1 MEYALPRQD
10 VRYVPVPGR
19 QTLACPGCEDNRPMC
34 PTFERWGHVR
44 RFIKVCELPIS
55 HLLKATRNTTRR
67 RNDDHLTLQDDRNST
82 PFFSCYHMYTN
93 IKSLGTSSTLSPRPT
108 ACGVAFQSWQ
118 KPAGIPHVWIRLLYF
133 ISSNF
138 NHMHSFGNRVHLP
151 VDIKHPSTCNRGRV
165 VGQHLSW
172 LCVCHANL
180 TPWYT
185 PTDSLITLFI
195 DGSTCKIRFGMPVTK
210 VRRRGMCHVIKR
222 RCSSA
227 LSQSGILVFIW
238 SFSNGDIGVYRLFF
252 YSSKIKFRISYWL

>member
-1 MEYALPRQD
+1 MHYLDRTYGTYLSLDGKLWRALDAKIIGQCARPSSGGD
-10 VRYVPVPGR
+10 TFDASLKYVNCQLVIFWKQLGIP
-19 QTLACPGCEDNRPMC
+19 
-34 PTFERWGHVR
+34 
-44 RFIKVCELPIS
+44 
-55 HLLKATRNTTRR
+55 
-67 RNDDHLTLQDDRNST
+67 QDDGMMIIWPCRMT
-82 PFFSCYHMYTN
+82 VTQPPFFSCHHMYTN

-227 LSQSGILVFIW
+227 LSQSGTLVFIW